1 MNTQSTQKDVGTNN
15 LNFNVKGTECM
26 RTDLTPSEAAVL
38 NQGIPEKGTG
48 PAIINLVLDDLKEL
62 DWEDTIKTSFIKRA
76 AKGEMFYGYPLQ
88 ANNGRDA
95 LSDAYQEAIDLCL
108 YLKQVSEEGS
118 TVADL
123 YVIALMITADLH
135 DMILERGEEK

>member
-1 MNTQSTQKDVGTNN
+1 MCN
-15 LNFNVKGTECM
+15 
-26 RTDLTPSEAAVL
+26 LTPSEAAVL

-48 PAIINLVLDDLKEL
+48 PAIINLVLDDLKDL

-118 TVADL
+118 NIEDM
-123 YVIALMITADLH
+123 YSIALMITADLH